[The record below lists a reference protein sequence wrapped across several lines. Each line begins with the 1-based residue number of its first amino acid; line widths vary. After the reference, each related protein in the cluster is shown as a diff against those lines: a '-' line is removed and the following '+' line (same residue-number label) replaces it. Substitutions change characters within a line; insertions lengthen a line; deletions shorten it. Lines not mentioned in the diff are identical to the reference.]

1 MNRLGVPLTLMI
13 LLSLGSIHAT
23 AQQRK
28 IPNQLIDYPGFVA
41 VTKEVWDLREKRRL
55 TEREFIQMSKGEDTI
70 VLDTRSLA
78 KYQEMH
84 VAGAVHLNFSDIT
97 SATLRRVIPSEQ
109 TRVLIYC
116 NNNFVNAPE
125 PFPTKAARAALNIP
139 TFITLYTY
147 GYRNTYELGP
157 VLDPSRSDL
166 EFVRGASRLR

>member
-1 MNRLGVPLTLMI
+1 MNRLRVPLTLMI

-23 AQQRK
+23 AQQPE

-41 VTKEVWDLREKRRL
+41 VAKEVGDFRQKRRL

-84 VAGAVHLNFSDIT
+84 VAGAVHLNFSDLT
-97 SATLRRVIPSEQ
+97 QETLQKVIPSAQ

-116 NNNFVNAPE
+116 NNNFVNAPD
-125 PFPTKAARAALNIP
+125 PFPTKSARAALNIP

-147 GYRNTYELGP
+147 GYRNIYELGP
-157 VLDPSRSDL
+157 VLDPARSEL
-166 EFVRGASRLR
+166 EFVRGSSSNR